1 MRIVKLQTDAN
12 RKAREPFRC
21 GLVAVAVALLVA
33 TGGCGGGSSSPSGPS
48 GPPATTPAGPANV
61 AGNYTFTYT
70 ASAACAAQ
78 LPASFRARSY
88 QAVITQSGST
98 IAVNLV
104 GNFPALVFNGSVSG
118 SSVSFTW
125 AFTET
130 VSGGFLVGPA
140 FTGTGTVSGSS
151 IQGTMSGTLQY
162 SPLSGSTS
170 SCVAADHQFTFAPR

>member
-1 MRIVKLQTDAN
+1 MERV
-12 RKAREPFRC
+12 ARAWVRGFAA
-21 GLVAVAVALLVA
+21 LAVTILAA
-33 TGGCGGGSSSPSGPS
+33 CGGGSNSSVSGPS
-48 GPPATTPAGPANV
+48 SPPSPQGPANI

-104 GNFPALVFNGSVSG
+104 GNFPALVFNGAVSG

-140 FTGTGTVSGSS
+140 FTGTGTVSGST